1 MGGVHLPI
9 ALRALLVAALSI
21 AAALAVRAV
30 LRRFLRPETVDAAQ
44 ATAGPVMEAT
54 AGLFGVLAAFIL
66 AGAWQ
71 RFDETRSSML
81 VEYNAY
87 TNLRQ
92 IARILPPPIHAE
104 FGDSIEA
111 YRQVALEELRR
122 PAGGRPDSGADE
134 IIERLWLILARFE
147 PTTAGQAELQT
158 RAFDAVEELGDARRA
173 LQLAVRRTPPP
184 IIWVI
189 LAGGAAAVI
198 TLAAISS
205 VGGRLPAVYLAVL
218 TAVVALAL
226 YAIYALAY
234 PVRTGLLADPSRHSE
249 SLLTRPSAASAAGEH
264 SRSAPTLR

>member
-1 MGGVHLPI
+1 
-9 ALRALLVAALSI
+9 
-21 AAALAVRAV
+21 
-30 LRRFLRPETVDAAQ
+30 
-44 ATAGPVMEAT
+44 
-54 AGLFGVLAAFIL
+54 
-66 AGAWQ
+66 
-71 RFDETRSSML
+71 
-81 VEYNAY
+81 
-87 TNLRQ
+87 
-92 IARILPPPIHAE
+92 PIHAE
-104 FGDSIEA
+104 FGDAIEA

-184 IIWVI
+184 IIWVF

-264 SRSAPTLR
+264 SRSAPTLRWPRSPGSPASQAPSRAPRAAHRAPLTSGAPVRPLGSPIHPRRRTTRYAPLPRRAREWLLYSALHCAAPCSTSSTPPAATCRGAGPASRTTSGS